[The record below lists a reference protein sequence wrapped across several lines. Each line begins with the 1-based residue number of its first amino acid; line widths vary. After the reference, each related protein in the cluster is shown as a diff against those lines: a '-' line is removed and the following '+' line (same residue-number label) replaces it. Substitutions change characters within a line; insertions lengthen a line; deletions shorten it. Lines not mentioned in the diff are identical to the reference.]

1 MAHVTSA
8 DGTKIAYEKAGSGPP
23 VILVDGALGYR
34 ALGFSK
40 KLADE
45 LADRF
50 TVYTY
55 DRRGRGESTDTAPYA
70 VQREVEDIEALIAAA
85 GGSAH
90 VYGISSGAALALE
103 AANRGLPID
112 GLALYEIPFV
122 VDDTR
127 ERFDP
132 DYQPN
137 VERAL
142 AAEKPGDAVKHF
154 MRLVGVPRPIVA
166 VMPLMPAWSKL
177 KASAHTLLYDKAV
190 LGDTGSGEPVPAD
203 RTSGVTVP
211 TLAIGGGK
219 SPEWLLNSMVAVA
232 NAIPTAEYRTLEGQT
247 HNVKAKVLAPVLA
260 EFFSRVEAETD
271 WRMTT
276 QAAA

>member
-1 MAHVTSA
+1 MPHVTSA
-8 DGTKIAYEKAGSGPP
+8 DGTKIAYERQGSGLP

-55 DRRGRGESTDTAPYA
+55 DRRGRGESTDTAPYS

-112 GLALYEIPFV
+112 RLVLYEIPFV
-122 VDDTR
+122 LDGSR
-127 ERFDP
+127 EPMDP
-132 DYQPN
+132 HYRENLD
-137 VERAL
+137 RAL
-142 AAEKPGDAVKHF
+142 ADDDRGEAVKLF
-154 MRLVGVPRPIVA
+154 MRLVGVPGPFVF
-166 VMPLMPAWSKL
+166 VMGFMPAWSKL
-177 KASAHTLLYDKAV
+177 KASAHTLPYDQTV
-190 LGDTGSGEPVPAD
+190 LGDTGSGKRLPAD
-203 RTSGVTVP
+203 RTAGVKVP
-211 TLAIGGGK
+211 TLAIAGGK
-219 SPEWLLNSMVAVA
+219 SPEWMRNAMVAVA
-232 NAIPTAEYRTLEGQT
+232 EAIPTAEYRTLEGQM
-247 HNVKAKVLAPVLA
+247 HNVKAKALAPVLA
-260 EFFSRVEAETD
+260 DFFAGVESLAD
-271 WRMTT
+271 
-276 QAAA
+276 AAPATRTAV